1 MIHNPDAMVANSIPN
16 GSISNAIMRFGITSN
31 NLKLAFWPF
40 DTWCRRKHIKANKIT
55 PESRVIVSLRLGVFV
70 VKTMPIAAINGVIRA
85 RAITISVLMDCY
97 PRE

>member
-1 MIHNPDAMVANSIPN
+1 MIHNQDAMVANSIPN
-16 GSISNAIMRFGITSN
+16 GSILNAIMRFGITSN

-40 DTWCRRKHIKANKIT
+40 DIWCRRKHIKANKIVA
-55 PESRVIVSLRLGVFV
+55 ESRVIVSLKLGVFV
-70 VKTMPIAAINGVIRA
+70 LKKIPIAAINGVIRA